1 MGLENCLRVNYW
13 ESPNQTSSLTLKYD
27 WLVLPGKK
35 EKGAKL
41 FFFFLLSCASWCVFL
56 GTASSALIRATQV

>member
-1 MGLENCLRVNYW
+1 MGLQNCLRVNYW
-13 ESPNQTSSLTLKYD
+13 ESPNQTSSLTLISD

-41 FFFFLLSCASWCVFL
+41 FVLFCLVV
-56 GTASSALIRATQV
+56 QVGACF